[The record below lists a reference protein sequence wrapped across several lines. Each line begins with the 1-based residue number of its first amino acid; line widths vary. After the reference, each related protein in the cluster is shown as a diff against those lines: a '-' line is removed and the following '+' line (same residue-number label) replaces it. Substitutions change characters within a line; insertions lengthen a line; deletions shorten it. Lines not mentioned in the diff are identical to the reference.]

1 MTTIFTSTGKS
12 ILAALFILT
21 FNLTPPAGLI
31 AQEHALISLHES
43 ADGFYIKNISENAI
57 QLKMDRPNAK
67 LVGYK
72 ISNRTEWTN
81 QPLDSRSSVL
91 ELAGLEPGTIYE
103 VSLAISAGEGRDTLR
118 NIPIVTSSR
127 SSGEILVYFN
137 SSVNTGIST
146 GPEPVSTSGTVLR
159 NRLLQ
164 LIDEAEHTLDV
175 AAYNNNR
182 SEIVDALIAAYYRG
196 VRVRYIAEGENAN
209 TALNRSLPFEVLE
222 RDDNDGIMHHKFV
235 IADADH
241 EDNCWVFTG
250 STNLTT
256 GQIATDNNNSL
267 FIQDKS
273 LAKIYEME
281 FEDMW
286 GSNTETPN
294 PASSRF
300 GENKASNTPQ
310 FLEIGNVP
318 TQIYFSPSDN
328 TAWHISN
335 ALQDAEESISFA
347 LLIFTFN
354 PLAETLISKHF
365 QGLNVRG
372 LIHDVTSTGTRFP
385 KLQSNNMNVHRDQVN
400 GVQLHHKYA
409 IIDADAESSSAQP
422 RVITGSHNWTNR
434 ANRHNDENT
443 LILHSGEIA
452 NIYRQEFEARWC
464 ENVPEEC
471 VVNTYEISE
480 ESPGLFSV
488 FPNPSYST
496 TNVEFTE
503 GFSDQP
509 YTFMVLDRSGKL
521 IKSGFRQTN
530 DGVFQ
535 LSNLPTGSH
544 FLRID
549 SNGQT
554 QTSQIVIQK

>member
-1 MTTIFTSTGKS
+1 MNKVFTLTGKS
-12 ILAALFILT
+12 IFVSLFLLAFCLAVP
-21 FNLTPPAGLI
+21 NGLI
-31 AQEHALISLHES
+31 SQYHSPIPLHEF
-43 ADGFYIKNISENAI
+43 ADGFYIKNLSENAI
-57 QLKMDRPNAK
+57 QLKTDRKNAK
-67 LVGYK
+67 LDGYK
-72 ISNRTEWTN
+72 IINRTEWME
-81 QPLDSRSSVL
+81 QPVESRSSVI
-91 ELAGLEPGTIYE
+91 ELAELDPGTIYE
-103 VSLAISAGEGRDTLR
+103 VSLAISTKTESDTIR
-118 NIPIVTSSR
+118 NIPIVTRSR

-146 GPEPVSTSGTVLR
+146 GPKPVSTVGTVLR

-164 LIDEAEHTLDV
+164 LIDEAEYTLDV

-222 RDDNDGIMHHKFV
+222 RNDNDGIMHHKFV

-241 EDNCWVFTG
+241 EDISWVFTG

-256 GQIATDNNNSL
+256 QQIATDNNNSL
-267 FIQDKS
+267 FIQDQS

-281 FEDMW
+281 FEEMW

-385 KLQSNNMNVHRDQVN
+385 KLQSNNMNVHQDQVN

-409 IIDADAESSSAQP
+409 LIDADAISSQP
-422 RVITGSHNWTNR
+422 KVITGSHNWTNR
-434 ANRHNDENT
+434 ANNHNDENT
-443 LILHSGEIA
+443 LILHSDEIA

-464 ENVPEEC
+464 ENVPDEC
-471 VVNTYEISE
+471 VVNTYELIGKS
-480 ESPGLFSV
+480 SGLFSV
-488 FPNPSYST
+488 FPNPSVST
-496 TNVEFTE
+496 TNVEFSE
-503 GFSDQP
+503 NFSDQP
-509 YTFMVLDRSGKL
+509 YTFMVFDRSGKI
-521 IKSGFRQTN
+521 IKSGFRQIN
-530 DGVFQ
+530 SGVFQ

-554 QTSQIVIQK
+554 QTIQIVIQN

>member
-1 MTTIFTSTGKS
+1 MATLFF
-12 ILAALFILT
+12 LALCESS
-21 FNLTPPAGLI
+21 PEGLI
-31 AQEHALISLHES
+31 AQHHAPIPLHES
-43 ADGFYIKNISENAI
+43 ADGFYIKNVSENAI
-57 QLKMDRPNAK
+57 QLKTDLPNAI
-67 LVGYK
+67 LEGYK
-72 ISNRTEWTN
+72 ISNRTEWKD
-81 QPLDSRSSVL
+81 QPVGIRTAEI
-91 ELAGLEPGTIYE
+91 ELAGLEPGTLYE
-103 VSLAISAGEGRDTLR
+103 VSLAISTDERSDTLR
-118 NIPIVTSSR
+118 NMPIVTRSR

-241 EDNCWVFTG
+241 ENISWVFTG

-256 GQIATDNNNSL
+256 QQIATDNNNSL
-267 FIQDKS
+267 FIQDQS

-281 FEDMW
+281 FEEMW

-294 PASSRF
+294 HASSRF
-300 GENKASNTPQ
+300 GENKVSNTPQ

-335 ALQDAEESISFA
+335 ALEDAEESISFA

-385 KLQSNNMNVHRDQVN
+385 KLQSNNMNVHQDQVN

-409 IIDADAESSSAQP
+409 IVDADAESSSAQP

-434 ANRHNDENT
+434 ANNHNDENT
-443 LILHSGEIA
+443 LILHSVEIA
-452 NIYRQEFEARWC
+452 NIFRQEFEARWC
-464 ENVPEEC
+464 ENVPDEC
-471 VVNTYEISE
+471 MVNTYELIGKS
-480 ESPGLFSV
+480 SGFFSV
-488 FPNPSYST
+488 FPNPSVT
-496 TNVEFTE
+496 TTHVEFNE
-503 GFSDQP
+503 EFSDQP
-509 YTFMVLDRSGKL
+509 YTFMVFDRSGKI

-530 DGVFQ
+530 SGVFQ

-554 QTSQIVIQK
+554 QTIQIVIQN

>member
-1 MTTIFTSTGKS
+1 MNKVFTITGKS
-12 ILAALFILT
+12 LFAALLT
-21 FNLTPPAGLI
+21 LAFGLTTPTGLI
-31 AQEHALISLHES
+31 AQYHAPIPLHES
-43 ADGFYIKNISENAI
+43 VDGFFIKSVSENAI
-57 QLKMDRPNAK
+57 QLKTDRPNAK
-67 LVGYK
+67 LDGYK
-72 ISNRTEWTN
+72 IINRTEWTN
-81 QPLDSRSSVL
+81 QPLESRSSVI
-91 ELAGLEPGTIYE
+91 ELGGLEPGTIYE
-103 VSLAISAGEGRDTLR
+103 VSLAISTEAGSDTVR

-146 GPEPVSTSGTVLR
+146 GPKPVSTVGTVLR

-164 LIDEAEHTLDV
+164 LIDEAEYTLDV

-222 RDDNDGIMHHKFV
+222 RNDNDGIMHHKFV

-241 EDNCWVFTG
+241 EDISWVFTG

-256 GQIATDNNNSL
+256 QQIATDNNNSL
-267 FIQDKS
+267 FIQDQS

-281 FEDMW
+281 FEEMW

-385 KLQSNNMNVHRDQVN
+385 KLQSNNMNVHQDQVN

-409 IIDADAESSSAQP
+409 LIDADAISSQP
-422 RVITGSHNWTNR
+422 KVITGSHNWTNR
-434 ANRHNDENT
+434 ANNHNDENT
-443 LILHSGEIA
+443 LILHSDEIA

-464 ENVPEEC
+464 ENVPDEC
-471 VVNTYEISE
+471 VVNTYELIGKS
-480 ESPGLFSV
+480 SGLFSV
-488 FPNPSYST
+488 FPNPSVST
-496 TNVEFTE
+496 TNVEFSE
-503 GFSDQP
+503 NFSDQP
-509 YTFMVLDRSGKL
+509 YTFMVFDRSGKI
-521 IKSGFRQTN
+521 IKSGFRQIN
-530 DGVFQ
+530 SGVFQ

-554 QTSQIVIQK
+554 QTIQIVIQN